1 MDSKTQR
8 YFFIG
13 SEWLYYKL
21 YMGSRISDIFL
32 TSTLTP
38 IANEL
43 LKQEII
49 DKWFFIN
56 YKDPERHVRIR
67 FRVIDPKNLN
77 YVIQILHK
85 AINSYVNE
93 KTINKVVIDTYKR
106 ELERYGNETIEE
118 SESIFFI
125 NSRLIVYLISRV
137 TNDNQRW
144 LWGMKTIDTFLD
156 AWNMSVE
163 QKRDFFEGLKKGF
176 DREMGATT
184 DINRQLSMKFRNN
197 RGDINTILEQNS
209 DQEFDMVLQNYF
221 KQTREIVSQILTK
234 RKAIEPK
241 LNMADLLG
249 SYIHMHCN
257 RLFKSNQRLNEWVLY
272 NYLFQYYRSKAAQ
285 MKSETSKKILI
296 AQE

>member
-1 MDSKTQR
+1 MTPKVQR

-32 TSTLTP
+32 TKTLTP
-38 IANEL
+38 IANQL
-43 LKQEII
+43 LEENVI

-56 YKDPERHVRIR
+56 YKDTERHVRIR
-67 FRVIDPKNLN
+67 FRVLDPQNLN
-77 YVIQILHK
+77 YVIQSLHK
-85 AINSYVNE
+85 AILPYIND
-93 KTINKVVIDTYKR
+93 KTIKKVVTDTYKR
-106 ELERYGNETIEE
+106 ELERYGNETIDE

-144 LWGMKTIDTFLD
+144 LWGIKTIDTFLD
-156 AWNMSVE
+156 AWNMSVI
-163 QKRDFFEGLKKGF
+163 QKRDFFEGLKKDF
-176 DREMGATT
+176 DQEMGANT
-184 DINRQLSMKFRNN
+184 DINRQLSKKFRNN
-197 RGDINTILEQNS
+197 RSDINQIMDQNTNE
-209 DQEFDMVLQNYF
+209 EFDMVLQNYLEEN
-221 KQTREIVSQILTK
+221 KRVVSQIARKNKGMKTK
-234 RKAIEPK
+234 LDLP
-241 LNMADLLG
+241 DLLS

-272 NYLFQYYRSKAAQ
+272 NYLYQYYRSKVAQ
-285 MKSETSKKILI
+285 MKNSVPKKVLI

>member
-1 MDSKTQR
+1 MTPKVQR

-32 TSTLTP
+32 TKTLTP
-38 IANEL
+38 IANQL
-43 LKQEII
+43 LEENVI

-56 YKDPERHVRIR
+56 YKDTERHVRIR
-67 FRVIDPKNLN
+67 FRVLDPQNLN
-77 YVIQILHK
+77 YVIQSLHK
-85 AINSYVNE
+85 AILPYIND
-93 KTINKVVIDTYKR
+93 KTIKKVVTDTYKR
-106 ELERYGNETIEE
+106 ELERYGNETIDE

-144 LWGMKTIDTFLD
+144 LWGIKTIDTFLD
-156 AWNMSVE
+156 AWNMSVI
-163 QKRDFFEGLKKGF
+163 QKREFFEGLKKDF
-176 DREMGATT
+176 DQEMGANT
-184 DINRQLSMKFRNN
+184 DINRQLSKKFRNN
-197 RGDINTILEQNS
+197 RSDINQIMDQNTNE
-209 DQEFDMVLQNYF
+209 EFNMVLQNYLEEN
-221 KQTREIVSQILTK
+221 KRVVSQIARKNKGMKTK
-234 RKAIEPK
+234 LDLP
-241 LNMADLLG
+241 DLLS

-272 NYLFQYYRSKAAQ
+272 NYLYQYYRSKAAQ
-285 MKSETSKKILI
+285 MKNSVPKKVLI

>member
-1 MDSKTQR
+1 MTPKVQR

-32 TSTLTP
+32 TKTLTP
-38 IANEL
+38 IANQL
-43 LKQEII
+43 LEENVI

-56 YKDPERHVRIR
+56 YKDTERHVRIR
-67 FRVIDPKNLN
+67 FRVLDPQNLN
-77 YVIQILHK
+77 YVIQSLHK
-85 AINSYVNE
+85 AILPYIND
-93 KTINKVVIDTYKR
+93 KTIKKVVTDTYKR
-106 ELERYGNETIEE
+106 ELERYGNETIDE

-144 LWGMKTIDTFLD
+144 LWGIKTIDTFLD
-156 AWNMSVE
+156 AWNMSVI
-163 QKRDFFEGLKKGF
+163 QKRDFFEGLKKDF
-176 DREMGATT
+176 DQEMGANT
-184 DINRQLSMKFRNN
+184 DINRQLSKKFRNN
-197 RGDINTILEQNS
+197 RSDINQIMDQNTNE
-209 DQEFDMVLQNYF
+209 EFDMVLQNYLEEN
-221 KQTREIVSQILTK
+221 KRVVSQIARKNKGMKTK
-234 RKAIEPK
+234 LDLP
-241 LNMADLLG
+241 DLLS

-272 NYLFQYYRSKAAQ
+272 NYLYQYYRSKAAQ
-285 MKSETSKKILI
+285 MKNSVPKKVLI

>member
-1 MDSKTQR
+1 MTPKVQR

-32 TSTLTP
+32 TKTLTP
-38 IANEL
+38 IANQL
-43 LKQEII
+43 LEENII

-56 YKDPERHVRIR
+56 YKDTERHVRIR
-67 FRVIDPKNLN
+67 FRVLDPQNLN
-77 YVIQILHK
+77 YVIQSLHK
-85 AINSYVNE
+85 AILPYIND
-93 KTINKVVIDTYKR
+93 KTIKKVVTDTYKR
-106 ELERYGNETIEE
+106 ELERYGNETIDE

-144 LWGMKTIDTFLD
+144 LWGIKTIDTFLD
-156 AWNMSVE
+156 AWNMSVI
-163 QKRDFFEGLKKGF
+163 QKRGFFEGLKKDF
-176 DREMGATT
+176 DQEMGANT
-184 DINRQLSMKFRNN
+184 DINRQLSKKFRNN
-197 RGDINTILEQNS
+197 RSDINQIMDQNTNE
-209 DQEFDMVLQNYF
+209 EFDMVLQNYLEEN
-221 KQTREIVSQILTK
+221 KRVVSQIARKNKGMKTK
-234 RKAIEPK
+234 LDLP
-241 LNMADLLG
+241 DLLS

-272 NYLFQYYRSKAAQ
+272 NYLYQYYRSKAAQ
-285 MKSETSKKILI
+285 MKNSVPKKVLI

>member
-1 MDSKTQR
+1 MTPKVQR

-32 TSTLTP
+32 TKTLTP
-38 IANEL
+38 IANQL
-43 LKQEII
+43 LEENVI

-56 YKDPERHVRIR
+56 YKDTERHVRIR
-67 FRVIDPKNLN
+67 FRVLDPQNLN
-77 YVIQILHK
+77 YVIQSLHK
-85 AINSYVNE
+85 AILPYIND
-93 KTINKVVIDTYKR
+93 KTIKKVVADTYKR
-106 ELERYGNETIEE
+106 ELERYGNETIDE

-144 LWGMKTIDTFLD
+144 LWGIKTIDTFLD
-156 AWNMSVE
+156 AWNMSVI
-163 QKRDFFEGLKKGF
+163 QKRDFFEGLKKDF
-176 DREMGATT
+176 DQEMGANT
-184 DINRQLSMKFRNN
+184 DINRQLSKKFRNN
-197 RGDINTILEQNS
+197 RSDINQIMDQNTNE
-209 DQEFDMVLQNYF
+209 EFDMVLQNYLEEN
-221 KQTREIVSQILTK
+221 KRVVSQIARKNKGMKTK
-234 RKAIEPK
+234 LDLP
-241 LNMADLLG
+241 DLLS

-272 NYLFQYYRSKAAQ
+272 NYLYQYYRSKAAQ
-285 MKSETSKKILI
+285 MKNSVPKKVLI